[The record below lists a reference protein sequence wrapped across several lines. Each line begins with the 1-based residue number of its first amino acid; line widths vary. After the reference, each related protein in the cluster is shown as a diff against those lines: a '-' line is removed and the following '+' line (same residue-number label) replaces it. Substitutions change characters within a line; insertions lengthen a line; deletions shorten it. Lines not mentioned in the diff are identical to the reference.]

1 MGRLP
6 TFITV
11 RGVTNPLQQWAAD
24 NGLHPQS
31 IRRRLKKGATPA
43 EAVAKVQSR
52 TRLITI
58 NGKTRTLAEWLRRYN
73 RSDVTFDWRIAR
85 GDAEQDAIITP
96 LQIRSSALPRAD
108 EFDTPLKGRAG
119 VYSIR
124 CKSTK
129 RYYIGSSTN
138 LMNTKARW
146 SSNLKAQ
153 TKRSLPK
160 RLLPICRN
168 TVPTA
173 LSSASSSS
181 VNPTA
186 PRQGKRHCYA
196 RHKRNICVGSITL
209 DKSPFGSGRCGRR
222 VGKRNEKP
230 SIKPT
235 SAYPERSHQRRCE
248 SLTWP

>member
-1 MGRLP
+1 MAAALQSQRRDVRLAYRPGRC
-6 TFITV
+6 
-11 RGVTNPLQQWAAD
+11 RAGCDHHSAAD
-24 NGLHPQS
+24 S
-31 IRRRLKKGATPA
+31 ILCITSCRRIRHTT
-43 EAVAKVQSR
+43 Q
-52 TRLITI
+52 
-58 NGKTRTLAEWLRRYN
+58 
-73 RSDVTFDWRIAR
+73 
-85 GDAEQDAIITP
+85 
-96 LQIRSSALPRAD
+96 RSSRCLFHSMQVNQTILHWEQHKLDEYEGALVI
-108 EFDTPLKGRAG
+108 K
-119 VYSIR
+119 
-124 CKSTK
+124 
-129 RYYIGSSTN
+129 
-138 LMNTKARW
+138 
-146 SSNLKAQ
+146 LKAQ